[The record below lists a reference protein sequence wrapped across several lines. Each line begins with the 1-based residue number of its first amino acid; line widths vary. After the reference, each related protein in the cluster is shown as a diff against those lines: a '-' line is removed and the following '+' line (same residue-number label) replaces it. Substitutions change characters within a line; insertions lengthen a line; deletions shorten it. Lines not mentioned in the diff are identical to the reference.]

1 MQDVQSSAAF
11 GKRPLASGLWQADFS
26 CRFEQGRLL
35 TRKES
40 IPNGAFST
48 LKSFE
53 LLRPIEKAGSVIWV
67 LPCCCHCPC
76 VAGGWRSILVCRI
89 LPFVISSSNH
99 HAGDWRSAAPLRGL
113 YVVTDGRAPGGHE
126 AMARAALAGGARIIQ
141 LRDKTLSL
149 AQLLPLAVALR
160 ELAHRHG
167 ALFIIN
173 DRIDL
178 ALACGAD
185 GVHLGP
191 DDLPV
196 HIARHLMPQG
206 IIGASCGDEEEA
218 RRAENQGADYI
229 GAGAVFG
236 TQTKLDAGAPI
247 GLQKLSEIVRATRLP
262 VAAIGGIDQS
272 NIQSVL
278 QAGAPMACVVS
289 AISAARATALG
300 DSATSDSAT
309 SDSATS
315 DSATSDSATSDS
327 ATSDSATSDSATS
340 DSATNNSIKS
350 DEAAMTQ
357 AARDLVAA
365 MSDQEE
371 SSTR

>member
-1 MQDVQSSAAF
+1 MSNQA
-11 GKRPLASGLWQADFS
+11 RLLASGLWQADFS

-35 TRKES
+35 KGRLLTRKES
-40 IPNGAFST
+40 IASGAFST

-53 LLRPIEKAGSVIWV
+53 LLRPIEKTSSVIWV

-76 VAGGWRSILVCRI
+76 VAGAWRSILVCRI

-99 HAGDWRSAAPLRGL
+99 RAGDWRSSDPLRGL
-113 YVVTDGRAPGGHE
+113 YVVTDERAPGGHE

-141 LRDKTLSL
+141 LRDKTLTL
-149 AQLLPLAVALR
+149 AQLLPLACALR

-167 ALFIIN
+167 ALFLIN

-196 HIARHLMPQG
+196 HIARRLMPQG

-218 RRAENQGADYI
+218 RRAEDAGADYI

-236 TQTKLDAGAPI
+236 TQTKADAGAPI
-247 GLQKLSEIVRATRLP
+247 GLQGLREIVRATRLP
-262 VAAIGGIDQS
+262 VASIGGIDQS

-289 AISAARATALG
+289 AISAARATAPGDSATSGSANG
-300 DSATSDSAT
+300 DSATSD
-309 SDSATS
+309 
-315 DSATSDSATSDS
+315 
-327 ATSDSATSDSATS
+327 
-340 DSATNNSIKS
+340 SIKS

-365 MSDQEE
+365 MSGQEE